1 MSILADHQI
10 RQLCTLPTFVITT
23 NIPRSTSL
31 GIYNYPK
38 PVDSFS
44 YLSENEIKAEITKVR
59 SHYNNG
65 MLIDEKILVGIVKYR
80 PLTQEE
86 KDSFKPMI
94 SPYSEVSVKVSEDGK
109 KIPSWGSSSYGYD
122 IRIGRNFKL
131 FRKPLNEQTNIPV
144 IDICDFSITE
154 HEIITTY
161 EDVDFIEIPP
171 HGFALGHSL
180 EHINMPRDIT
190 SICMGKST
198 IARSGLH
205 MCITPL
211 EANWSGYITIELE
224 NMTDYPIRV
233 HSGIGI
239 SQLLFLK
246 SDSQCNISYSDRG
259 GKYQNQECKPI
270 TPKN

>member
-1 MSILADHQI
+1 MILSDKEI
-10 RQLCTLPTFVITT
+10 RELCTPPKFVITT
-23 NIPRSTSL
+23 VVP
-31 GIYNYPK
+31 GIGPNPSVFYQPY

-44 YLSENEIKAEITKVR
+44 YMTEEEIKA
-59 SHYNNG
+59 
-65 MLIDEKILVGIVKYR
+65 KINYMTDIGLKSYR

-86 KDSFKPMI
+86 IDNFKPMI
-94 SPYSEVSVKVSEDGK
+94 SPYSDVSVKYTEDGK

-131 FRKPLNEQTNIPV
+131 FHKPLNADENHV
-144 IDICDFSITE
+144 IDICDFASSE
-154 HEIITTY
+154 EQIITNF
-161 EDVDFIEIPP
+161 EDVDSIVIPP

-180 EHINMPRDIT
+180 EHINVPELIT
-190 SICMGKST
+190 VICMGKST

-211 EANWSGYITIELE
+211 ENKWSGYITIELE
-224 NMTDYPIRV
+224 NMTDYPIRL

-246 SDSQCNISYSDRG
+246 GTQNCEVSYADRN
-259 GKYQNQECKPI
+259 GKYQNQLAAPI
-270 TPKN
+270 TPKL